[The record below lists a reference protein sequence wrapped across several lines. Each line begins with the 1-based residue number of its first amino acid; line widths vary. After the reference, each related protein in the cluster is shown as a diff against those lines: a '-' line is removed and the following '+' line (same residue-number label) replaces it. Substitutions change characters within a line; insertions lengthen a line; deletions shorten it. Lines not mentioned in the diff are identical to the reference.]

1 MGRRSDHSRKEL
13 EALIAAEGHRLLAE
27 TGFARFS
34 AREVAK
40 RIGYSIGTLYN
51 VFGNL
56 DRLLLALNGRTLELW
71 SADLRARLEAT
82 GSDRIEA
89 LVFGYFAFAETH
101 RNLWMAIY
109 DHRLAPGERIPDDF
123 AAR

>member
-71 SADLRARLEAT
+71 AADLRARLEAA

-89 LVFGYFAFAETH
+89 RVFG
-101 RNLWMAIY
+101 
-109 DHRLAPGERIPDDF
+109 
-123 AAR
+123 